1 MNEAYSHCEVAARE
15 AGQKQKEAMY
25 KKKSLEAAAAISKI
39 WERSMVKD
47 KQEKAKKMTDLKD
60 MMELFGLTL

>member
-25 KKKSLEAAAAISKI
+25 KKKSLEAAAAILLPRI
-39 WERSMVKD
+39 P
-47 KQEKAKKMTDLKD
+47 Q
-60 MMELFGLTL
+60 